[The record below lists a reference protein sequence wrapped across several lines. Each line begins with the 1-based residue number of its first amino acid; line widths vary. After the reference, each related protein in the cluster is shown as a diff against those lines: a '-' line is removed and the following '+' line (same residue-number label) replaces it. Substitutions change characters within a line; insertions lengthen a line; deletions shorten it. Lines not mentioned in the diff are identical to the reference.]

1 MVIPNILNNKELD
14 HIYSA
19 DFWFVYFINRKNN
32 LLFIWDDFYKSCN
45 QDINYYLCFR
55 YPSDILENRI
65 EQIKKSFRQDW
76 IQNDCYKYEHSYFVV
91 NFNIR
96 DTVFI
101 KIKINQNDFKTKI
114 EKHLL

>member
-19 DFWFVYFINRKNN
+19 DFWFIYFINRKNN

-65 EQIKKSFRQDW
+65 KQIKKSFRQDW
-76 IQNDCYKYEHSYFVV
+76 IQ
-91 NFNIR
+91 
-96 DTVFI
+96 TAFI

>member
-1 MVIPNILNNKELD
+1 MIIFILQIFGLYILSIE
-14 HIYSA
+14 
-19 DFWFVYFINRKNN
+19 KNN

-65 EQIKKSFRQDW
+65 KQIKKSFRQDW
-76 IQNDCYKYEHSYFVV
+76 IQNDCDKYEHSYFVV

-96 DTVFI
+96 DTAFI